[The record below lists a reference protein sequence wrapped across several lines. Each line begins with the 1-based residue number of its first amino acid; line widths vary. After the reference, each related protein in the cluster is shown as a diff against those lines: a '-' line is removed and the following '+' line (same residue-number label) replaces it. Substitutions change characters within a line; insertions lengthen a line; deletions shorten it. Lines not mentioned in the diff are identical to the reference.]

1 MESLFRQIALVGFI
15 CPGTV
20 AYSRFMMA
28 ERVGLSAKLASD
40 TCKTT
45 VSRKALLPI
54 GKLRYL
60 NVYHAR
66 YPDIKDLIC
75 SK

>member
-1 MESLFRQIALVGFI
+1 
-15 CPGTV
+15 
-20 AYSRFMMA
+20 MA